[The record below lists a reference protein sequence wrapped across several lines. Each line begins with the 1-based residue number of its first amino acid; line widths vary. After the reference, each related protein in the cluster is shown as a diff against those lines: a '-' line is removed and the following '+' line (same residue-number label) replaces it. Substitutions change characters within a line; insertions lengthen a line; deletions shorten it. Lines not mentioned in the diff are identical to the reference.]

1 MFLNQ
6 LENKNKRLFLK
17 VCVLASL
24 SDGVFAKEE
33 REMITAYCKEMNVP
47 EEVPDCPETMNDLLE
62 EIAQNTSEKEK
73 KIIVL
78 EILGLLRSD
87 GIFEDMEKTFVDT
100 LAEKLDVP
108 YYVFDQI
115 NSLLKVYT
123 AVYQELYSTICE

>member
-24 SDGVFAKEE
+24 ANGVFAKEE
-33 REMITAYCKEMNVP
+33 REMINAYCKEMNVP
-47 EEVPDCPETMNDLLE
+47 EEVPDCPEPLNDILE
-62 EIAQNTSEKEK
+62 ELAKNTSEKEK

-87 GIFEDMEKTFVDT
+87 GSYDDMEKTFADT

-108 YYVFDQI
+108 NHVFDQI

-123 AVYQELYSTICE
+123 VICQELYSTICE